1 MGWPH
6 RMSFSL
12 DDLDFE
18 DVEILDE
25 SPGEPIEAPLLP
37 MRDMVMFPRMVA
49 PLLVGRDRSIEASF
63 SPKDFAAQHFAN
75 LSQASK

>member
-1 MGWPH
+1 MLEKKVMLDREFQDWWSQMGWPH

-49 PLLVGRDRSIEASF
+49 PLLVRSG
-63 SPKDFAAQHFAN
+63 
-75 LSQASK
+75 